1 MCNDKQK
8 IWFSANEIR
17 LFHPD
22 FCRRKPVPAWVM
34 GNNVDRQL
42 LIHWN
47 QCVCVMENN
56 HKTDAAGNVQPED
69 NYAAHQD
76 NPAPSPEAV
85 KERNDRPASITLW
98 IVITLAIIIAAIFY
112 LIYVL

>member
-1 MCNDKQK
+1 MR
-8 IWFSANEIR
+8 FG
-17 LFHPD
+17 LFPLD
-22 FCRRKPVPAWVM
+22 FAKGRAFPLRVA
-34 GNNVDRQL
+34 GNNVHRHL

-47 QCVCVMENN
+47 QRICAMENS

-98 IVITLAIIIAAIFY
+98 IAIILAIIIAAAFY